1 MSPVIKLLETAI
13 LEKLRNHCEKSLSK
27 QQGGFMR
34 NMETKSNILKIM
46 NNYHL
51 KFKNSDEKHWYWLF
65 LDWVSAFDKLNR
77 EILYLD
83 LTCFNP
89 KELEM
94 LKTIHK
100 NSRTKIGKEIFG
112 SSKGVPQGSI
122 LSPFL
127 FDLYADKLL
136 VFLKEKGFNE
146 MGSTSNKE
154 DKKEIESA
162 IYADDDLFVTK
173 NEETLISIIETIYE
187 WAEKYDMILNKKKSA
202 IIRLTKRNDRR
213 TKPLDKTEY
222 FGIPV
227 VNEYKYLGVI
237 LTNKAK
243 LSTMIKKIKIKSL
256 FVIGKLYNICKKGSV
271 KFRLNMFKVIIDPLF
286 SYIGVFKQYLNKYE
300 LKEVEQT

>member
-1 MSPVIKLLETAI
+1 
-13 LEKLRNHCEKSLSK
+13 
-27 QQGGFMR
+27 
-34 NMETKSNILKIM
+34 
-46 NNYHL
+46 
-51 KFKNSDEKHWYWLF
+51 
-65 LDWVSAFDKLNR
+65 
-77 EILYLD
+77 
-83 LTCFNP
+83 
-89 KELEM
+89 
-94 LKTIHK
+94 
-100 NSRTKIGKEIFG
+100 
-112 SSKGVPQGSI
+112 
-122 LSPFL
+122 
-127 FDLYADKLL
+127 
-136 VFLKEKGFNE
+136 

-300 LKEVEQT
+300 LKEVEQTWNCMAKKILGLAFNTKNVYIKWMIGKYSDIGDIETIRNKGKLLNWSGQDIEVKEATILNEIKAKEIKKELGIGGITKKWIKIVNYVGRWSFNGYRLKPESIGIKYLEVEWCFRLMINKSNFISRSRERIWLKNLEKLL